1 MNEVV
6 SPYFAAA
13 GKKMGKRKHIQ
24 PHLEDEGTPLKG
36 TSREGTPREG
46 TPREETPR
54 EEGFLAL

>member
-1 MNEVV
+1 MNEIV

-13 GKKMGKRKHIQ
+13 GKKVGKRKHIQ
-24 PHLEDEGTPLKG
+24 PHLEDEGTPC
-36 TSREGTPREG
+36 EE